1 MGRDSPSV
9 THAKGSCL
17 GSWTQPAG
25 LPPRRGLGL
34 KGETFS
40 LLPGTAVFFEFP
52 PCFPAH
58 FPLALRST
66 FALAIFLIVYLGRR
80 LGGRVGGA
88 GRGEGTPR
96 VCSLALACPAV
107 SCPLWATA
115 RRPRITPFGAP
126 RWCFSL
132 VFFHLHVRTC
142 NIFIACFPSN

>member
-1 MGRDSPSV
+1 MGRGSPSV

-96 VCSLALACPAV
+96 VLLSRSCLPSCQLSSLGDCKE
-107 SCPLWATA
+107 ATDY
-115 RRPRITPFGAP
+115 PFRSA
-126 RWCFSL
+126 
-132 VFFHLHVRTC
+132 
-142 NIFIACFPSN
+142 